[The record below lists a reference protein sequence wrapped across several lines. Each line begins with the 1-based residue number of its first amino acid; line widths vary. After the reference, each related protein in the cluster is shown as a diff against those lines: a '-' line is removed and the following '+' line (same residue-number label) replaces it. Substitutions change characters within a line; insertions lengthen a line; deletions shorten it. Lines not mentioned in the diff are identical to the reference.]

1 MFAKLRNTMDLGFL
15 TVFLWAQLVLSIIK
29 AEFASLRLEHLERR
43 CELAR
48 RVNDDATEKLSTAI
62 ANLVTVLRDEG
73 VSRRDMVENV
83 VELMPPEER
92 NTQQRFKLVMLV
104 KSVVD
109 REFGPA

>member
-1 MFAKLRNTMDLGFL
+1 MFDKLRNAMDLGFL
-15 TVFLWAQLVLSIIK
+15 SIFLWARWVLSIIK
-29 AEFASLRLEHLERR
+29 AELASLRLDRLERR

-48 RVNDDATEKLSTAI
+48 RVNDDATERLSTAI
-62 ANLVTVLRDEG
+62 ADLVTVLRDEG
-73 VSRRDMVENV
+73 VARRDMVENV